1 MLPGDF
7 RAVGGTSDVMSAVR
21 KNLQRVVHAIDRR
34 ALSRFRSPLDL
45 AVLDRALDELG
56 IVSGDH
62 LLVHSALSAL
72 LYARYT
78 AAAVARS
85 ADQRSYAQ
93 AVLDRLLARIGPS
106 GTLVMPTEF
115 IADYPAAQI
124 MGEPFNLRQ
133 VPSRRGFLT
142 ELFRKM
148 PGAIRSTGPIYNL
161 TKIGRSFDDAFAD
174 HHARLYSQDE
184 GSPWAEF
191 EKAGGKVLFLGVD
204 FEANSF
210 IHRPEYILKND
221 FPLPVFFG
229 RPHEF
234 LVDRGSGAVPV
245 RSYAHGITWPAQTV
259 NRACFYLQR
268 KYGFYRHAKLGNS
281 MIWSMKAA
289 DQTDALFKEL
299 ERGLTWYHLG
309 RDGFSG

>member
-1 MLPGDF
+1 MSV
-7 RAVGGTSDVMSAVR
+7 VG
-21 KNLQRVVHAIDRR
+21 KNLQRVAHAIDRR
-34 ALSRFRSPLDL
+34 GLSRLRGPVGLAELDG
-45 AVLDRALDELG
+45 ALDELG

-78 AAAVARS
+78 AAAVMQKTE
-85 ADQRSYAQ
+85 QRAYAQ
-93 AVLDRLLARIGPS
+93 AVLDRLLARVGAS

-115 IADYPAAQI
+115 IADYTAAQI
-124 MGEPFNLRQ
+124 KGEPFNLRQ

-142 ELFRKM
+142 ELFRKT
-148 PGAIRSTGPIYNL
+148 PGAVRSTGPIYNL
-161 TKIGRSFDDAFAD
+161 TKIGRSFDAAFID
-174 HHARLYSQDE
+174 HHAFLYSQDE

-191 EKAGGKVLFLGVD
+191 EKAGGKALFLGVD

-234 LVDRGSGAVPV
+234 LVDMGSGAASV
-245 RSYAHGITWPAQTV
+245 RSYAHGITWPSQTV

-268 KYGFYRHAKLGNS
+268 KYGFYRHTKLGNS
-281 MIWSMKAA
+281 TIWSMKVA

-299 ERGLTWYHLG
+299 ERGFTWYHLG
-309 RDGFSG
+309 REGFSS